1 MKYNICVPIQVKSGD
16 IEEIKRKIKR
26 ILDVKP
32 ELIEFRFDYIDDIV
46 NLSPL
51 FLKDLLVSI
60 PTSIF
65 SIFTFRVSSE
75 GGQIDIDLSERLKI
89 ITLLIEAKPSY
100 FDIEMKTDL
109 EVLRTIINLTNSH
122 GVKLIFSYHDLEKT
136 PSYEKALSIFE
147 NFKETLL
154 ENHIVDF
161 LTFKKLTY
169 KFIFTAKNFEDNLI
183 PIKLCKTISEKEKD
197 QAIISFCM
205 GELGILSRIL
215 CVKFGSFLTF
225 GSYEEETAIG
235 QVHVKIIREIH
246 QLLFDNKN

>member
-1 MKYNICVPIQVKSGD
+1 MKYNICVPIAIKSGD
-16 IEEIKRKIKR
+16 IEAIKLTIKK

-46 NLSPL
+46 NLSPF

-60 PTSIF
+60 PKSVF
-65 SIFTFRVSSE
+65 SIFTFRASSE
-75 GGQIDIDLSERLKI
+75 GGQIDIGLSERLKI
-89 ITLLIEAKPSY
+89 INMLIEAKPSY
-100 FDIEMKTDL
+100 FDIEMRTDL
-109 EVLRTIINLTNSH
+109 EVLRNIINLTNSH
-122 GVKLIFSYHDLEKT
+122 GVKLIFSYHDFDKT
-136 PSYEKALSIFE
+136 PSYEKVLNIFE

-169 KFIFTAKNFEDNLI
+169 KLIFTAKNFEDNLI
-183 PIKLCKTISEKEKD
+183 PIKLCKTVSEKEKD

-225 GSYEEETAIG
+225 GSYEEETAPG
-235 QVHVKIIREIH
+235 QVNVKIIREIH
-246 QLLFDNKN
+246 QLLFAD